1 MELLFNC
8 QHFYQLVEELG
19 VVDKEVDKV
28 VAKEVDKE
36 VDKEADKKVD

>member
-19 VVDKEVDKV
+19 LVDKEVDMV
-28 VAKEVDKE
+28 VDRKVDKE
-36 VDKEADKKVD
+36 VDKEAD